1 MDISY
6 ILETIKA
13 GIASIE
19 KGIGREL
26 TVPEKRE
33 ILVGAVARW
42 NLLNPDEII
51 VVPAM
56 YLED

>member
-1 MDISY
+1 MDVAYMLDIV
-6 ILETIKA
+6 KA

-19 KGIGREL
+19 KNLVREL

-33 ILVGAVARW
+33 ILVGAVSKW
-42 NLLNPDEII
+42 NNANPEELI
-51 VVPAM
+51 VIPAI